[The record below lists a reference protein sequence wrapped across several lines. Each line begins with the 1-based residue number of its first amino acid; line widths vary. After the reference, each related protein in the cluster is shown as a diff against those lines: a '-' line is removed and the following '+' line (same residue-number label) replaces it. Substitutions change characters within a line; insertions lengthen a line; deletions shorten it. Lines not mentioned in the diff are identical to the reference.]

1 MMPSTVSRDISSD
14 SFSVEKIK
22 MVKMKKIIA
31 FGLVSASLALLPL
44 EGFAQY
50 KKKKDGKET
59 PKTEVQLILEEA
71 DSAETPVV
79 ISLEQALKIALS
91 ENIAVKVADKEIER
105 TKYAKKG
112 TYASLF
118 PQIDATG
125 SYQRTIKKQVMYMD
139 FDMSSFGGGSAAG
152 SGSAGSGSGSTGS
165 GSGSAGTG
173 EGSGT
178 GAGST
183 ASSSKNNGGLEV
195 GRWNTWSA
203 GVSASMPVVNA
214 QLWKSIKISGM
225 DVELAVE
232 KARASRLDMVSQVKN
247 AYYAV
252 LFSKEAFNVYK
263 EVYEN
268 AMTNYAETE
277 KKYNVQKA
285 TDLDMARAKTNVANA
300 IPNVYNAE
308 SSIILALWQ
317 LKAVMGIDL
326 EMNIDVEGAIE
337 DYSEYM
343 TSDVTKADSISL
355 DRNSTMKQL
364 EIQANEL
371 AQSIKAQQYAY
382 IPTLALA
389 FNYSYNAMT
398 NDFNFKEYRWTPYSY
413 VGMSLSIPIFS
424 GGKRLNQVRQARNS
438 YEQMR
443 LQMTST
449 ERNLKISIRQSLNTM
464 ETNVKSY
471 DAAKDAVASAEKAY
485 SIAEKSY
492 EVGRATLTDL
502 NDAQLALTQA
512 RLAESQ
518 AVYNFIVAKTQL
530 EQTLGQDF
538 TE

>member
-1 MMPSTVSRDISSD
+1 
-14 SFSVEKIK
+14 
-22 MVKMKKIIA
+22 MKKIIA

-178 GAGST
+178 GSGST

-471 DAAKDAVASAEKAY
+471 DAARDAVASAEKAY

>member
-1 MMPSTVSRDISSD
+1 
-14 SFSVEKIK
+14 
-22 MVKMKKIIA
+22 MKKIIA

-152 SGSAGSGSGSTGS
+152 SGST

-178 GAGST
+178 GSGST

-413 VGMSLSIPIFS
+413 VGVSLSIPIFS

>member
-1 MMPSTVSRDISSD
+1 
-14 SFSVEKIK
+14 
-22 MVKMKKIIA
+22 MKKIIA

-152 SGSAGSGSGSTGS
+152 SGSTGS
-165 GSGSAGTG
+165 GTAGTG

-343 TSDVTKADSISL
+343 TSDVTRADSISL

-413 VGMSLSIPIFS
+413 VGVSLSIPIFS

>member
-1 MMPSTVSRDISSD
+1 
-14 SFSVEKIK
+14 
-22 MVKMKKIIA
+22 MKKIIA

-152 SGSAGSGSGSTGS
+152 SGSTGS
-165 GSGSAGTG
+165 GTAGTG

-178 GAGST
+178 GSGST

-398 NDFNFKEYRWTPYSY
+398 NDFKFNEYKWTPYSY
-413 VGMSLSIPIFS
+413 VGVSLSIPIFS

>member
-1 MMPSTVSRDISSD
+1 
-14 SFSVEKIK
+14 
-22 MVKMKKIIA
+22 MKKIIA

-152 SGSAGSGSGSTGS
+152 SGSASSGSGSTGS

-343 TSDVTKADSISL
+343 TSDVTRADSISL

-413 VGMSLSIPIFS
+413 VGVSLSIPIFS

>member
-1 MMPSTVSRDISSD
+1 
-14 SFSVEKIK
+14 

-50 KKKKDGKET
+50 KKKKDCKET

-152 SGSAGSGSGSTGS
+152 SSSTGS
-165 GSGSAGTG
+165 GTAGTG

-413 VGMSLSIPIFS
+413 VGVSLSIPIFS

>member
-1 MMPSTVSRDISSD
+1 
-14 SFSVEKIK
+14 

-152 SGSAGSGSGSTGS
+152 SGSTGS
-165 GSGSAGTG
+165 GTAGTG

-178 GAGST
+178 GSGST

-203 GVSASMPVVNA
+203 GLSASMPVVNA

-413 VGMSLSIPIFS
+413 VGVSLSIPIFS

-438 YEQMR
+438 YEQMK

>member
-1 MMPSTVSRDISSD
+1 
-14 SFSVEKIK
+14 

-139 FDMSSFGGGSAAG
+139 FDMGSFGGGSAAG
-152 SGSAGSGSGSTGS
+152 SGSTGS
-165 GSGSAGTG
+165 GTAGTG

-178 GAGST
+178 SASST

-413 VGMSLSIPIFS
+413 VGVSLSIPIFS

>member
-1 MMPSTVSRDISSD
+1 
-14 SFSVEKIK
+14 
-22 MVKMKKIIA
+22 MKKIIA

-139 FDMSSFGGGSAAG
+139 FDMSSLGGGSAAG
-152 SGSAGSGSGSTGS
+152 SGSTGS
-165 GSGSAGTG
+165 GTAGTG

-413 VGMSLSIPIFS
+413 VGVSLSIPIFS

>member
-1 MMPSTVSRDISSD
+1 
-14 SFSVEKIK
+14 

-152 SGSAGSGSGSTGS
+152 SGSAGSGSGSTGG

-413 VGMSLSIPIFS
+413 VGVSLSIPIFS

>member
-1 MMPSTVSRDISSD
+1 
-14 SFSVEKIK
+14 

-152 SGSAGSGSGSTGS
+152 SSSTGS
-165 GSGSAGTG
+165 GTAGTG

-413 VGMSLSIPIFS
+413 VGVSLSIPIFS

-471 DAAKDAVASAEKAY
+471 DAAKDAVSSAEKAY

>member
-1 MMPSTVSRDISSD
+1 
-14 SFSVEKIK
+14 

-31 FGLVSASLALLPL
+31 FGLASASLVLLPSA
-44 EGFAQY
+44 GFAQHRD
-50 KKKKDGKET
+50 KKADKEA

-71 DSAETPVV
+71 DSAEAPVV

-91 ENIAVKVADKEIER
+91 ENIAVKIADKEIER

-112 TYASLF
+112 TYAALF
-118 PQIDATG
+118 PQIDASG

-139 FDMSSFGGGSAAG
+139 FDMSSFGGGA
-152 SGSAGSGSGSTGS
+152 SAGGSSSGSGEGSGEGASGS
-165 GSGSAGTG
+165 GSGSAS
-173 EGSGT
+173 SG
-178 GAGST
+178 
-183 ASSSKNNGGLEV
+183 SSSSGGLEV

-203 GVSASMPVVNA
+203 GISASMPLVNA

-337 DYSEYM
+337 DYAEYM
-343 TSDVTKADSISL
+343 TCDVTASDSISL

-398 NDFNFKEYRWTPYSY
+398 NDFKFNEYKWTPYSY
-413 VGMSLSIPIFS
+413 VGVSLSIPIFS

-471 DAAKDAVASAEKAY
+471 DAARDAVASAEKAY

-512 RLAESQ
+512 RLTESQ

>member
-1 MMPSTVSRDISSD
+1 
-14 SFSVEKIK
+14 

-59 PKTEVQLILEEA
+59 AKTEVQLILEEA

-152 SGSAGSGSGSTGS
+152 SSSTGS
-165 GSGSAGTG
+165 GTAGTG

-413 VGMSLSIPIFS
+413 VGVSLSIPIFS

>member
-1 MMPSTVSRDISSD
+1 
-14 SFSVEKIK
+14 

-178 GAGST
+178 GSGST

-413 VGMSLSIPIFS
+413 VGVSLSIPIFS

>member
-1 MMPSTVSRDISSD
+1 
-14 SFSVEKIK
+14 

-152 SGSAGSGSGSTGS
+152 SGSTGS
-165 GSGSAGTG
+165 GTAGTG

-413 VGMSLSIPIFS
+413 VGVSLSIPIFS

-443 LQMTST
+443 LQMIST

>member
-1 MMPSTVSRDISSD
+1 MAALLS
-14 SFSVEKIK
+14 
-22 MVKMKKIIA
+22 
-31 FGLVSASLALLPL
+31 LLPL
-44 EGFAQY
+44 EGFAQRRE
-50 KKKKDGKET
+50 KKTDREA

-71 DSAETPVV
+71 DSAEAPVV

-139 FDMSSFGGGSAAG
+139 FDMSSLGGGSAGSSTGGEG
-152 SGSAGSGSGSTGS
+152 SGEGASGSGSGTGS
-165 GSGSAGTG
+165 GSGSAG
-173 EGSGT
+173 S
-178 GAGST
+178 SR
-183 ASSSKNNGGLEV
+183 SSSGGLEV

-203 GVSASMPVVNA
+203 GISASMPVINA

-263 EVYEN
+263 DVYEN
-268 AMTNYAETE
+268 AMTNFAETE

-285 TDLDMARAKTNVANA
+285 TDLDMARAKTTVANA

-326 EMNIDVEGAIE
+326 EMNIDVEGTIE
-337 DYSEYM
+337 DYADYM
-343 TSDVTKADSISL
+343 TSDVTAADSISL

-398 NDFNFKEYRWTPYSY
+398 NDFKFKEYKWTPYSY
-413 VGMSLSIPIFS
+413 VGVSLSIPIFS
-424 GGKRLNQVRQARNS
+424 GGKRLNQVRQARSS

-471 DAAKDAVASAEKAY
+471 DAARDAVASAEKAY

-512 RLAESQ
+512 RLTQSQ

-538 TE
+538 TN

>member
-1 MMPSTVSRDISSD
+1 
-14 SFSVEKIK
+14 
-22 MVKMKKIIA
+22 MVKMKKEIV
-31 FGLVSASLALLPL
+31 FGLAAFVLASLPADV
-44 EGFAQY
+44 FAQY
-50 KKKKDGKET
+50 RDKKAAADAKEA
-59 PKTEVQLILEEA
+59 KTEVQLILEEA

-139 FDMSSFGGGSAAG
+139 FDMSSLGGGAGAG
-152 SGSAGSGSGSTGS
+152 SGAGSGEGSSDSAASGS
-165 GSGSAGTG
+165 
-173 EGSGT
+173 
-178 GAGST
+178 
-183 ASSSKNNGGLEV
+183 SSSSSSPSGGLEV

-203 GVSASMPVVNA
+203 GISASMPVVNA
-214 QLWKSIKISGM
+214 ALWKSIKISGM

-232 KARASRLDMVSQVKN
+232 KARASRLDMVSQVKS

-252 LFSKEAFNVYK
+252 LLSKEAFNVYK

-285 TDLDMARAKTNVANA
+285 TELDMARAKTTVANA

-337 DYSEYM
+337 DYAEYM

-371 AQSIKAQQYAY
+371 AQSIKAQQFAY

-398 NDFNFKEYRWTPYSY
+398 NDFKFSEYRWTPYSY
-413 VGMSLSIPIFS
+413 VGVSLQIPIFS
-424 GGKRLNQVRQARNS
+424 GGKRLNNVRQARNS

-471 DAAKDAVASAEKAY
+471 DAARDAVASAEKAY

-512 RLAESQ
+512 RLSQTQ
-518 AVYNFIVAKTQL
+518 AVYNFIVAKAQL

>member
-1 MMPSTVSRDISSD
+1 
-14 SFSVEKIK
+14 

-413 VGMSLSIPIFS
+413 VGVSLSIPIFS

>member
-1 MMPSTVSRDISSD
+1 
-14 SFSVEKIK
+14 

-152 SGSAGSGSGSTGS
+152 SGSTGS
-165 GSGSAGTG
+165 GTAGTG

-178 GAGST
+178 GSGST

-203 GVSASMPVVNA
+203 GLSASMPVVNA

-371 AQSIKAQQYAY
+371 AQSIKTQQYAY

-413 VGMSLSIPIFS
+413 VGVSLSIPIFS

-449 ERNLKISIRQSLNTM
+449 ERNLKISTRQSLNTM

>member
-1 MMPSTVSRDISSD
+1 
-14 SFSVEKIK
+14 

-59 PKTEVQLILEEA
+59 PKTEVQLIMEEA

-139 FDMSSFGGGSAAG
+139 FDMSSLGGGSAAG
-152 SGSAGSGSGSTGS
+152 SGSTGS
-165 GSGSAGTG
+165 GTAGTG

-178 GAGST
+178 GSGST

-413 VGMSLSIPIFS
+413 VGVSLSIPIFS

>member
-1 MMPSTVSRDISSD
+1 
-14 SFSVEKIK
+14 
-22 MVKMKKIIA
+22 MKKIIA

-152 SGSAGSGSGSTGS
+152 SGSTGS
-165 GSGSAGTG
+165 GTAGTG

-178 GAGST
+178 GSGST

-343 TSDVTKADSISL
+343 TSDVTRADSISL

-413 VGMSLSIPIFS
+413 VGVSLSIPIFS

>member
-1 MMPSTVSRDISSD
+1 
-14 SFSVEKIK
+14 

-152 SGSAGSGSGSTGS
+152 SSSTGS
-165 GSGSAGTG
+165 GTAGTG

-413 VGMSLSIPIFS
+413 VGVSLSIPIFS

>member
-1 MMPSTVSRDISSD
+1 
-14 SFSVEKIK
+14 
-22 MVKMKKIIA
+22 MKKIIA

-152 SGSAGSGSGSTGS
+152 SGSTGS
-165 GSGSAGTG
+165 GTAGTG

-178 GAGST
+178 GSGST

-203 GVSASMPVVNA
+203 GLSASMPVVNA

-371 AQSIKAQQYAY
+371 AQSIKTQQYAY

-413 VGMSLSIPIFS
+413 VGVSLSIPIFS

-485 SIAEKSY
+485 KIAEKSY

>member
-1 MMPSTVSRDISSD
+1 
-14 SFSVEKIK
+14 

-139 FDMSSFGGGSAAG
+139 FDMSSFGGGSTAG
-152 SGSAGSGSGSTGS
+152 SGSAGSGSGSTGG

-178 GAGST
+178 GSGST
-183 ASSSKNNGGLEV
+183 TSSSKNNGGLEV

-413 VGMSLSIPIFS
+413 VGVSLSIPIFS